1 MVFEDVIKLI
11 TWQGFKKIN
20 IKTIVTDS
28 EKVLMNSVKK
38 NFPEAHRVV
47 CYFHYKEDIIRNIRA
62 NRLCKNEMKI

>member
-28 EKVLMNSVKK
+28 EKALMNSVKK
-38 NFPEAHRVV
+38 NFPEST
-47 CYFHYKEDIIRNIRA
+47 
-62 NRLCKNEMKI
+62 